1 MPDPDNI
8 DYYTTEEEGEKTKEA
23 TDTKA
28 DDSVEEKPAETPSPA
43 E

>member
-8 DYYTTEEEGEKTKEA
+8 DYYTTEVEEEKTKEA
-23 TDTKA
+23 TDTKT
-28 DDSVEEKPAETPSPA
+28 DESVEEKPAETSSPT